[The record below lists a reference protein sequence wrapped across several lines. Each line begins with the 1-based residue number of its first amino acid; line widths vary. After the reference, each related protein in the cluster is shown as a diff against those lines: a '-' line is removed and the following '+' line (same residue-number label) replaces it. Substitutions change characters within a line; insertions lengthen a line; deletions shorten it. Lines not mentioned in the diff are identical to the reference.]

1 MNVANDL
8 FLPTPEE
15 ELEALRVQYMQ
26 AVAILRE
33 VKGLAHKFARS
44 GNPGRADA
52 GRHLL
57 QLLEPQR

>member
-1 MNVANDL
+1 MTEQDI
-8 FLPTPEE
+8 TIE
-15 ELEALRVQYMQ
+15 ELAAEYEK
-26 AVAILRE
+26 AVAILRA
-33 VKGLAHKFARS
+33 VRQVAHKFARS